1 MIDLGSALEGC
12 ESGVGYARGME
23 TSGPA
28 ARDIMCTRIV
38 VMET

>member
-12 ESGVGYARGME
+12 ESGFGYAQGME
-23 TSGPA
+23 TA
-28 ARDIMCTRIV
+28 ARDIMCMRIV